1 MSEIHGTIAFPERN
15 AGRIARDIA
24 NHLFPDIRLWLASS
38 AVLIINGVWLLLS
51 ERIGANPG
59 WAIGA
64 AAAFFI
70 AVMASYGWVAVKRG
84 GGSPD
89 ARLYMMLMVM
99 LFTLVTAP
107 ALLMFNHLVM
117 SLKLPMA
124 DEMLIAADRS
134 VGFNW
139 LAYATT
145 VASHPWLKTLLQY
158 AYNAIHIAIAACLA
172 LHVILGKPRQAAE
185 FAGLLVVSGIV
196 GSAIGIFF
204 PAIAAM
210 AMLGTSELVAQLPP
224 MAGRYFVEPLLAMRS
239 ADMLT
244 LNPLHLEGLT
254 ALPSYHATLALL
266 CVYSARMK
274 PWAFIPMAVYA
285 AAVIA
290 STPVFGGHYLAD
302 ILAAAVLT
310 AAMIWAWR
318 SWLGKVLISQDNA
331 LFAAT
336 KETAD
341 PQVR

>member
-1 MSEIHGTIAFPERN
+1 MSDIHGTTAFPAWN
-15 AGRIARDIA
+15 AGIMARDIA
-24 NHLFPDIRLWLASS
+24 NHLFPDVRLWLASM
-38 AVLIINGVWLLLS
+38 AVLIADGVWLLLS
-51 ERIGANPG
+51 ARIGADPG
-59 WAIGA
+59 WAIAA

-70 AVMASYGWVAVKRG
+70 AIMASYGWVAAKRG
-84 GGSPD
+84 GRSPD
-89 ARLYMMLMVM
+89 ARLYMMLMLM

-124 DEMLIAADRS
+124 DELLIAADRS

-139 LAYATT
+139 LAYATM
-145 VASHPWLKTLLQY
+145 VASHPWLKILLHH
-158 AYNAIHIAIAACLA
+158 AYNAIHIAIAACLV
-172 LHVILGKPRQAAE
+172 LHIILGKSRHATE
-185 FAGLLVVSGIV
+185 FAGLLIVSGIA

-210 AMLGTSELVAQLPP
+210 TMLGTSELVAQLPP

-266 CVYSARMK
+266 CVYSARIK
-274 PWAFIPMAVYA
+274 LWAFIPMAVYA

-302 ILAAAVLT
+302 ILAAAVFT

-318 SWLGKVLISQDNA
+318 SWLGKVLISRDNA
-331 LFAAT
+331 LCA
-336 KETAD
+336 
-341 PQVR
+341 